1 MTALIHAT
9 WEEGPIATVADQRVA
24 TIRWAQHTLSA
35 GAVVVAIGTSDRYL
49 SVGAICE
56 IAVIDTNGRNL
67 LDTLVNPRTP
77 VTRSARHF
85 HQLSDDMLAGAPT
98 FRAILA
104 DLLSVTTGRTV
115 TAYHTAFV
123 RSMILGECGKAG
135 MDPDH
140 LEDEQAWRC
149 ISRARSAAMGH
160 PDHYLPLVCG
170 PRALSASHA
179 ALQVLRGIAASDA
192 RDE

>member
-1 MTALIHAT
+1 MTALAHT
-9 WEEGPIATVADQRVA
+9 PWEQGPITTVADQRVA
-24 TIRWAQHTLSA
+24 TVRWAQHTLSA
-35 GAVVVAIGTSDRYL
+35 GALVVAIGTSDMYL
-49 SVGAICE
+49 SVGAVCE
-56 IAVIDTNGRNL
+56 IAVIDTDRRNL
-67 LDTLVNPRTP
+67 LDTLVNPRIP

-98 FRAILA
+98 FRTVLPE
-104 DLLSVTTGRTV
+104 LLSVTAGRPV
-115 TAYHTAFV
+115 TAYHAAFV
-123 RSMILGECGKAG
+123 LSMILEECGKAG

-160 PDHYLPLVCG
+160 PDHHLPLVCG
-170 PRALSASHA
+170 PRALAASHA

-192 RDE
+192 TGR

>member
-1 MTALIHAT
+1 MTALACSP

-24 TIRWAQHTLSA
+24 TVRWAQHTLSA
-35 GAVVVAIGTSDRYL
+35 GAVVVAIGTSDMYL
-49 SVGAICE
+49 SVGAVCE
-56 IAVIDTNGRNL
+56 IAVIDTDGRNL
-67 LDTLVNPRTP
+67 LDTLVNSRTP

-98 FRAILA
+98 FCAVLP
-104 DLLSVTTGRTV
+104 DLLSVTAGRTV
-115 TAYHTAFV
+115 AAYHAGFV

-149 ISRARSAAMGH
+149 ISRARSAAVGH
-160 PDHYLPLVCG
+160 PDHHLPLVCG
-170 PRALSASHA
+170 PRAVAASHA
-179 ALQVLRGIAASDA
+179 ALQVLRGVAASGA
-192 RDE
+192 RGR